1 MQLVGL
7 EENLWICIGSSRW
20 RGCLVCSYPAGCEVL
35 GHQQDAVSRLLEN
48 GPLLHPGQRNLQP
61 QWGPTFFPI
70 TRFVSVGNLSVKEHD
85 LIFGENDIASQGHL
99 FWDAAPDSM
108 VYILSPSGDASK
120 KVTLFE
126 CQDLPCCFV
135 LTFCQEAILLPGS
148 VSEEWLEILSHI
160 KVWQLTHWAQ
170 HASCEC
176 WIDSTLHP
184 STRWY
189 VWYQRFKLCGDEE
202 QCNSW
207 SQLRLVHLTCVGWR
221 WISY

>member
-1 MQLVGL
+1 MK
-7 EENLWICIGSSRW
+7 
-20 RGCLVCSYPAGCEVL
+20 
-35 GHQQDAVSRLLEN
+35 RLLGVFIPSWMRSFGASARRSFKTSWEWSVAPSGTKKSPTPVRTDLFSN
-48 GPLLHPGQRNLQP
+48 YPLRFG
-61 QWGPTFFPI
+61 GK
-70 TRFVSVGNLSVKEHD
+70 FVSDLSVKEHD